1 MKYKGG
7 FGENTR
13 TLYAGAAAPRT
24 YFKAELWGA
33 DDLNQCYGCGT
44 WGDEGLAEAHDELD
58 HGREEER
65 LLTRLGMSEYYGS
78 EGFGPL
84 AAGPPPDVCSYGAWR
99 LFRR

>member
-33 DDLNQCYGCGT
+33 DDPNQCYGCGT
-44 WGDEGLAEAHDELD
+44 WGDEGLAEGHTTSSTTD
-58 HGREEER
+58 GRR
-65 LLTRLGMSEYYGS
+65 SVSSRGS
-78 EGFGPL
+78 
-84 AAGPPPDVCSYGAWR
+84 A
-99 LFRR
+99 